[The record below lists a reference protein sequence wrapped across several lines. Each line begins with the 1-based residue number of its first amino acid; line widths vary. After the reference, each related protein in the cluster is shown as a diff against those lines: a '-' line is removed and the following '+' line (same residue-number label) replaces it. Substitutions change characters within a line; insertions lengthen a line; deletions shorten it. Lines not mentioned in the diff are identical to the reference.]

1 MMTIVRT
8 DGAAQATEDGLAAR
22 LDDLACEGARRIIL
36 AALEVEVEEYVTRH
50 REARNAC
57 GHAVVAR
64 NGAARPRRLTAGSGT
79 VTL

>member
-8 DGAAQATEDGLAAR
+8 DGAAQATEDGLAVR

-50 REARNAC
+50 HREARNA
-57 GHAVVAR
+57 
-64 NGAARPRRLTAGSGT
+64 
-79 VTL
+79 